1 MYIKIKNNKVMKTIQ
16 EVLNIIAASDLIY
29 AVNYID
35 LIDENVP
42 NTNASIVLKF
52 RYNSIGLLLMN
63 EILSIILTNGLSYNM
78 DIDNKIMYIYYKIEK

>member
-1 MYIKIKNNKVMKTIQ
+1 MKTIQ

-63 EILSIILTNGLSYNM
+63 EILNIILTNDLSYNM

>member
-1 MYIKIKNNKVMKTIQ
+1 MKTIQ
-16 EVLNIIAASDLIY
+16 EVLNIIAASNLMY